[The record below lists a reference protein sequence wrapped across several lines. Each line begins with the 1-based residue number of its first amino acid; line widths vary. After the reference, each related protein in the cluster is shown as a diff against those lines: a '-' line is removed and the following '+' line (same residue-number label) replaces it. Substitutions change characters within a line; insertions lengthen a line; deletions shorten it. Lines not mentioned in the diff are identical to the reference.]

1 MRNLVQVNCSNF
13 GVAAS
18 YLLVLGTAAVAS
30 DCILGGTEVISAVLR
45 GGGVSCK
52 CFLHGRTNLD
62 ISPKT
67 KGLADWIYVSEDSN
81 RFLLQWCS
89 FTYYMRNQLLTPSK
103 GMMYTELDLMLSG
116 RWRY

>member
-1 MRNLVQVNCSNF
+1 MSTHGLRMRNLVQVNCSNF

-52 CFLHGRTNLD
+52 CFLHGRMNLD

-67 KGLADWIYVSEDSN
+67 KGPC
-81 RFLLQWCS
+81 RF
-89 FTYYMRNQLLTPSK
+89 
-103 GMMYTELDLMLSG
+103 DL
-116 RWRY
+116 RV